1 MNEIQEVRQD
11 TGIQPVSNWD
21 AINTALIKGDLCKLS
36 PQEKHALYLKT
47 CESVGL
53 NHLTQPFGYI
63 VLNGKE
69 RLYATRNC
77 TDQLCRIHGISIVDT
92 EEKFDEKTRIY
103 SVKVKMQDKAGRYGI
118 NRGDVFIP
126 TTMMGLDLA
135 NAYMKCHTKA
145 LRRCTLS
152 MVGLSFLDETE
163 VEDIPRY
170 DAPKVSVKFIDATK
184 KRQIAELFKAKAT
197 TNPDLKE
204 NFRKS
209 FPTIDFNTLTDVQ
222 WSEVTEWLNQQ

>member
-1 MNEIQEVRQD
+1 MNEIEVKQE
-11 TGIQPVSNWD
+11 TTIQPQSNWD
-21 AINTALIKGDLCKLS
+21 AINTALIKGDLAKLT
-36 PQEKHALYLKT
+36 PQEKHALYIKT

-77 TDQLCRIHGISIVDT
+77 TDQLCKIHGISIVDT
-92 EEKFDEKTRIY
+92 EEKYDEKTRIY
-103 SVKVKMQDKAGRYGI
+103 SVKVKMQDRHGRYGI

-126 TTMMGLDLA
+126 STMTGLDLA
-135 NAYMKCHTKA
+135 NSYMKCHTKA

-163 VEDIPRY
+163 VEDITRY
-170 DAPKVSVKFIDATK
+170 DAPKISVKFVGASQRKALAD
-184 KRQIAELFKAKAT
+184 LFKSKSST
-197 TNPDLKE
+197 HPDLKE
-204 NFRKS
+204 NIKKQ
-209 FPTIDFNTLTDVQ
+209 FPDLDFNTMTEVEYGVVTD
-222 WSEVTEWLNQQ
+222 WLNSL